1 MHALDAAYFE
11 SSISD
16 TEAQI
21 ADPRRDVSVPDFAI
35 EGRLLP
41 SCKPDVGF
49 FLPCQLVFTVVGYE

>member
-1 MHALDAAYFE
+1 MNALDASYFE

-35 EGRLLP
+35 EGQLQL
-41 SCKPDVGF
+41 SCNPGVGF
-49 FLPCQLVFTVVGYE
+49 FLPCQLVFPVVGYE

>member
-1 MHALDAAYFE
+1 MKAFDTSYFA

-35 EGRLLP
+35 EGANSYYLANLAYA
-41 SCKPDVGF
+41 F
-49 FLPCQLVFTVVGYE
+49 FCCVSSYSL

>member
-1 MHALDAAYFE
+1 MNAFDASYFE

-35 EGRLLP
+35 EGQLP
-41 SCKPDVGF
+41 LSRKPSVGF

>member
-1 MHALDAAYFE
+1 MNAFDTSYFA

-35 EGRLLP
+35 EGQLP
-41 SCKPDVGF
+41 LSCN
-49 FLPCQLVFTVVGYE
+49 LA